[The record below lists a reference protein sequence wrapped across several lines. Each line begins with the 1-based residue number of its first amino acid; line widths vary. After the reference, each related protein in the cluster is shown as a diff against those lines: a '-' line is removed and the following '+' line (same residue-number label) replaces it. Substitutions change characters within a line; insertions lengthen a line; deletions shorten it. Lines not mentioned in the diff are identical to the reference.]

1 MASYNSAT
9 QEAEMAQGEQVRV
22 PDVAEAA
29 RRARFGSL
37 PERVRLAD
45 TVEERPATAL
55 DPARNA
61 YNDDEWLVRTCI

>member
-1 MASYNSAT
+1 
-9 QEAEMAQGEQVRV
+9 MAQGEKVRV

-29 RRARFGSL
+29 RSARFGAL

-45 TVEERPATAL
+45 TVEERPAMAP